1 VLEKVRNVSF
11 VLGLI
16 MWYLAVSTSDYYV
29 MEAHEPE
36 PASVTV
42 MLIGGAILLL
52 PAALH
57 IISQELK
64 GGRSA

>member
-1 VLEKVRNVSF
+1 MLEKVRNISC
-11 VLGLI
+11 VLGFV

-42 MLIGGAILLL
+42 MLIAGAILLL
-52 PAALH
+52 PAAIH

-64 GGRSA
+64 GGYSA